1 MASPRGAAALPGF
14 LAVLVSLLP
23 PGAATYPPFLPCGSP
38 SPQTVDCAAHGL
50 TRVPLFRA
58 PTGAVTALLLSGN
71 HISRIPA
78 DAFALFRRLETLELQ
93 WNGLLRPGVPK
104 AGGPMV
110 LAPRAFEPLAQLRS
124 LDLRGNGLRA
134 VPLLPPSLRT
144 LDLSYNRLLLL
155 EPPARPPALA
165 ALQTLRLDG
174 NCYYNNPCGHSQ
186 GAPRGFL
193 AGMGRLRELS
203 LGHNNLTAVPG
214 GLPAGLRRLALH
226 YNQISAVAPGDFGQ
240 LARLSSLDLK
250 GNCRRCEHAPSPCIK
265 CARSALHLPAGC
277 FASLGSLKSLNL
289 SDNSLA
295 SLNDSVF
302 APLRGLEELLL
313 SDNLLSRTSPNGN
326 DLVLGSPAFRGFP
339 RLRSLDLSYNY
350 RRFTVFRRLALT
362 EDFAGLARLQSL
374 QITGCFFQ
382 SVDNASVAPLA
393 GLPELRLLNLRLNF
407 IKNIELHI
415 FDSLAGLSYLR
426 LSDNEI
432 SCTRCRGAPGKR
444 PGLPDHRLTPGSS
457 LQARG
462 LSAPEPQVGLP
473 LPESCTGRE
482 TLNLMRNN
490 LVYVQKELFEG
501 FERIECLIL
510 SHNSIS
516 QSFNGNQ
523 FILLKR
529 LKLLDLSYN
538 RIDLYYKA
546 AFSELPSL
554 EVLDLSNNNYHF
566 QLSGM
571 GHRLDFIAGL
581 PSLRLLDLGFDSISD
596 RISTALASSS
606 LNKLVFRHNRLQDMW
621 NKKIYFQFFRNLTNL
636 TSLDLSNN
644 LLTRIPPEGIYHLP
658 PTLRDLNLKFNK
670 LTSFP
675 WEALSAFP
683 CLEILDLSYNWL
695 STLSRSLHP
704 GSYIPPD
711 SGLRSLNLSS
721 NRIHAIDRDFF
732 RNATALASLLLSDN
746 QLEQV
751 DLDNCLLQRLRVL
764 DIRWNRLV
772 CTCDS
777 SFYELF
783 SNFNFSV
790 PALTSQVTCGSPD
803 RLRGR
808 SVFSRDA
815 LLCPSSRNV
824 AAFLLSL
831 ALALPLT
838 ALPVLR
844 QVLGWDAWYAF
855 YVWVARAWGL
865 FYKGGEGSAYDA
877 FVAFDK
883 EQESVADWVY
893 NELRVQLEDS
903 GAQRFRLCLEE
914 RDWLPG
920 RSSIENLHEAVQGS
934 RKTVFVLPRAGP
946 AGGLLREAF
955 FLAQQR
961 LLEERADVAV
971 FVLLEKGRRGSRYL
985 QLRRL
990 LCRETVLLWPQ
1001 NPQAQGYFWHRLR
1014 CVLAR
1019 DIQASYDRKFS
1030 LSFEA

>member
-1 MASPRGAAALPGF
+1 MA
-14 LAVLVSLLP
+14 LAQ
-23 PGAATYPPFLPCGSP
+23 G
-38 SPQTVDCAAHGL
+38 
-50 TRVPLFRA
+50 
-58 PTGAVTALLLSGN
+58 
-71 HISRIPA
+71 
-78 DAFALFRRLETLELQ
+78 
-93 WNGLLRPGVPK
+93 
-104 AGGPMV
+104 
-110 LAPRAFEPLAQLRS
+110 AFEPLAQLRS

-134 VPLLPPSLRT
+134 LPVLPPSLRT
-144 LDLSYNRLLLL
+144 LDLSYNQLLLL
-155 EPPARPPALA
+155 ELPARPPALA
-165 ALQTLRLDG
+165 AL
-174 NCYYNNPCGHSQ
+174 
-186 GAPRGFL
+186 RGFL

-226 YNQISAVAPGDFGQ
+226 YNQISAVAPGDFGE
-240 LARLSSLDLK
+240 LASLGSLDLK
-250 GNCRRCEHAPSPCIK
+250 GNCRRCEHASSPCIK

-295 SLNDSVF
+295 SLNESVF

-326 DLVLGSPAFRGFP
+326 DLILGSPAFRSLR

-382 SVDNASVAPLA
+382 SVDNASIAPLA
-393 GLPELRLLNLRLNF
+393 GLPELRRLNLRLNF

-415 FDSLAGLSYLR
+415 FDSLAALSYLG

-444 PGLPDHRLTPGSS
+444 PGLPDHLLTSGSS

-462 LSAPEPQVGLP
+462 LIAPGPQVGLP
-473 LPESCTGRE
+473 LPESCTSRE

-501 FERIECLIL
+501 FESIECLIL

-523 FILLKR
+523 FNLLKR

-566 QLSGM
+566 SLSGM

-581 PSLRLLDLGFDSISD
+581 SSLRLLDLGFDSISD

-621 NKKIYFQFFRNLTNL
+621 NKKIYFRFFQNLTNL

-670 LTSFP
+670 LMSFP

-683 CLEILDLSYNWL
+683 CLEVLDLSYNRL
-695 STLSRSLHP
+695 SALSRSLHP
-704 GSYIPPD
+704 GSYIPLD

-721 NRIHAIDRDFF
+721 NRIHAIDR
-732 RNATALASLLLSDN
+732 
-746 QLEQV
+746 LEQV
-751 DLDNCLLQRLRVL
+751 DFTDCLLLRLHVL
-764 DIRWNRLV
+764 DIRRNRLV

-777 SFYELF
+777 SFYELL
-783 SNFNFSV
+783 SKFNFSV

-803 RLRGR
+803 RLKGR

-815 LLCPSSRNV
+815 LLCPDSLN
-824 AAFLLSL
+824 AKHFLLSFTL
-831 ALALPLT
+831 ALLLT

-844 QVLGWDAWYAF
+844 QALGWDAWYAF

-865 FYKGGEGSAYDA
+865 FYKGGESSAYDA

-961 LLEERADVAV
+961 LLEERVDVAV

-1001 NPQAQGYFWHRLR
+1001 NPHAQGYFWHRLR
-1014 CVLAR
+1014 RVLGR